1 MHDFSVALGG
11 LAETRC
17 SVCVCVCDE
26 AAGNKSDWIK
36 LYVYGYWSNVDV

>member
-17 SVCVCVCDE
+17 SVCVCVCVWW
-26 AAGNKSDWIK
+26 GS
-36 LYVYGYWSNVDV
+36 G